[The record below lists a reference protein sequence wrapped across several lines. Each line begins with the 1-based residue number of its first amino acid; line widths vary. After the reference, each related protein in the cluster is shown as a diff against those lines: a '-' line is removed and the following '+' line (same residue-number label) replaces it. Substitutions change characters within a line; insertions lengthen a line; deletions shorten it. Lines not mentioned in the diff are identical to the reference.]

1 MFDLLECVLE
11 LFGEPL
17 LEGLA
22 YLLSSA
28 ATGVVDMVRRIVT
41 ALLGS

>member
-1 MFDLLECVLE
+1 MFDLLEFVLE

-22 YLLSSA
+22 YLLSSV
-28 ATGVVDMVRRIVT
+28 ATGFVEMARRIAT